1 MIIVLKPTAT
11 EEQKQ
16 HIVER
21 IESLGLRAHVS
32 VGVKRTVIGV
42 IGPEEAVA
50 AVPLEAFP
58 GVEKVLPILQPFKLV
73 SRDFQEKDTVVWVN
87 DVCIGGRKF
96 VVGAGPCAV
105 EGRDMLL
112 ETASFVSKCGAS
124 LLRGGAFKPRT
135 SPYSFQGLGEEALRH
150 LAEAREKTG
159 LPVVTELMDPRDMPL
174 IEKYADVV
182 QIGMRNMSN
191 FPLLRELGRL
201 RKPVLLKRGNMATI
215 KEFLMSAEY
224 IVTNGNSNVILCE
237 RGIRTF
243 ETATRNTQDLS
254 AVPVI
259 KQLSHLPVIVDPS
272 HATGRRDLIE
282 PLSKAAVAVGAD
294 GLLVE
299 VHPNPE
305 MARSDGP
312 QSLTLGQFA
321 QMMENLAPVARAV
334 GREL

>member
-11 EEQKQ
+11 EEQKL
-16 HIVER
+16 HIIEK
-21 IESLGLRAHVS
+21 IESLGLRPHVS
-32 VGVKRTVIGV
+32 VGVNRTLIGV
-42 IGPEEAVA
+42 IGPEDAVRN
-50 AVPLEAFP
+50 VPLAAFP
-58 GVEKVLPILQPFKLV
+58 GVEIVVPILQPFKLV
-73 SRDFQEKDTVVWVN
+73 SRELKEEDTVINVGGVK
-87 DVCIGGRKF
+87 IGGKKV

-105 EGRDMLL
+105 ENREMLL
-112 ETASFVSKCGAS
+112 ETASLVSRCGAS

-135 SPYSFQGLGEEALRH
+135 SPYSFQGLGEEALKH

-159 LPVVTELMDPRDMPL
+159 LPVVTELMDPRDIPL
-174 IEKYADVV
+174 IEKYADMA

-191 FPLLRELGRL
+191 FALLRELGGL
-201 RKPVLLKRGNMATI
+201 NKPILLKRGNMATV

-224 IVTNGNSNVILCE
+224 IVTNGNADVVLCE

-243 ETATRNTQDLS
+243 ETATRNTADLS

-282 PLSKAAVAVGAD
+282 PLSRAAIAVGAD

-299 VHPNPE
+299 VHPDPE
-305 MARSDGP
+305 TARSDGP
-312 QSLTLGQFA
+312 QSLSPPQFELL
-321 QMMENLAPVARAV
+321 MKNLAPVAESV

>member
-1 MIIVLKPTAT
+1 MIIILKPTAT

-16 HIVER
+16 HLIEK
-21 IESLGLRAHVS
+21 IESLGLRPNVS

-42 IGPEEAVA
+42 IGPEEVVRT
-50 AVPLEAFP
+50 VPLEAFP
-58 GVEKVLPILQPFKLV
+58 GVESVVPILKPFKLV
-73 SRDFQEKDTVVWVN
+73 SREFKEEDTIVQVG
-87 DVCIGGRKF
+87 DVRIGGRKF

-105 EGRDMLL
+105 ENREMLL
-112 ETASFVSKCGAS
+112 ETASFLSGCGAS
-124 LLRGGAFKPRT
+124 ILRGGAFKPRT
-135 SPYSFQGLGEEALRH
+135 SPYSFQGLGEDALKH

-159 LPVVTELMDPRDMPL
+159 LPVVTEVMDPRHIPL
-174 IEKYADVV
+174 VQKYADIV

-191 FPLLRELGRL
+191 FALLKEVGGL

-224 IVTNGNSNVILCE
+224 IVTNGNFNVILCE

-254 AVPVI
+254 AVPII

-294 GLLVE
+294 GLLIE
-299 VHPNPE
+299 AHPNPE
-305 MARSDGP
+305 TAMSDGP
-312 QSLTLGQFA
+312 QSLTFPQFA
-321 QMMENLAPVARAV
+321 QLMKNLAPVARAV
-334 GREL
+334 GREF

>member
-1 MIIVLKPTAT
+1 MIIILKPTAT

-16 HIVER
+16 HLIEK
-21 IESLGLRAHVS
+21 IESLGLRPNVS

-42 IGPEEAVA
+42 IGPEEVVRT
-50 AVPLEAFP
+50 VPLEAFP
-58 GVEKVLPILQPFKLV
+58 GVESVVPILKPFKLV
-73 SRDFQEKDTVVWVN
+73 SREFKEEDTIVQVG
-87 DVCIGGRKF
+87 DVRIGGRKF

-105 EGRDMLL
+105 ENREMLL
-112 ETASFVSKCGAS
+112 ETASFLSGCGAS
-124 LLRGGAFKPRT
+124 ILRGGAFKPRT
-135 SPYSFQGLGEEALRH
+135 SPYSFQGLGEDALKH

-159 LPVVTELMDPRDMPL
+159 LPVVTEVMDPRHIPL
-174 IEKYADVV
+174 VEKYADIV

-191 FPLLRELGRL
+191 FALLKEVGGL

-224 IVTNGNSNVILCE
+224 IVTNGNFNVILCE

-243 ETATRNTQDLS
+243 ETMTRNTQDLS
-254 AVPVI
+254 AVPII

-294 GLLVE
+294 GLLIE
-299 VHPNPE
+299 AHPNPE
-305 MARSDGP
+305 TAMSDGP
-312 QSLTLGQFA
+312 QSLTLPQFA
-321 QMMENLAPVARAV
+321 QLMKNLAPVARAV
-334 GREL
+334 GREF

>member
-1 MIIVLKPTAT
+1 MIVVLKPSAT

-16 HIVER
+16 HIIEK
-21 IESLGLRAHVS
+21 IESLGLRPNVS
-32 VGVKRTVIGV
+32 VGVRRTVIGI
-42 IGPEEAVA
+42 IGPEDVVRT
-50 AVPLEAFP
+50 VPLEAFP
-58 GVEKVLPILQPFKLV
+58 GVEAVLPILQPFKLV
-73 SRDFQEKDTVVWVN
+73 SREFKEEDTVVEVGN
-87 DVCIGGRKF
+87 VQIGGRKF

-105 EGRDMLL
+105 ENREMLI
-112 ETASFVSKCGAS
+112 ETASFVSSCGAS
-124 LLRGGAFKPRT
+124 FLRGGAFKPRS
-135 SPYSFQGLGEEALRH
+135 SPYSFHGLGEEALKY

-159 LPVVTELMDPRDMPL
+159 LPVVTELMDPRDIPL
-174 IEKYADVV
+174 VEKYADIV

-191 FPLLRELGRL
+191 FALLRELGGL
-201 RKPVLLKRGNMATI
+201 TKAILLKRGNMATI

-224 IVTNGNSNVILCE
+224 IVTNGNMNVILCE

-282 PLSKAAVAVGAD
+282 PLSRAAVAVGAD

-299 VHPNPE
+299 VHPDPE
-305 MARSDGP
+305 TAMSDGP
-312 QSLTLGQFA
+312 QSLALRQFA
-321 QMMENLAPVARAV
+321 QLMKSLVPVAQAV

>member
-11 EEQKQ
+11 EEQKR
-16 HIVER
+16 HIVQK
-21 IESLGLRAHVS
+21 IESLGLRANVS

-42 IGPEEAVA
+42 IGPEDVVRT
-50 AVPLEAFP
+50 VPLEAFP
-58 GVEKVLPILQPFKLV
+58 GVESVLPILQPFKLV
-73 SRDFQEKDTVVWVN
+73 SREFKEEGTTVKVRGTE
-87 DVCIGGRKF
+87 IGGRRF

-105 EGRDMLL
+105 ENREMLL
-112 ETASFVSKCGAS
+112 ETATFVSGCGAAM
-124 LLRGGAFKPRT
+124 LRGGAFKPRT
-135 SPYSFQGLGEEALRH
+135 SPYSFQGLGEEALKF

-159 LPVVTELMDPRDMPL
+159 LPVVTELMDPRDIPL
-174 IEKYADVV
+174 VEKYTDIV

-191 FPLLRELGRL
+191 FALLRELGGL
-201 RKPVLLKRGNMATI
+201 SKPILLKRGNMATI

-224 IVTNGNSNVILCE
+224 ILTNGNFNVILCE

-259 KQLSHLPVIVDPS
+259 KQLSHLPVMVDPS

-282 PLSKAAVAVGAD
+282 PLSRAAAAVGAD

-299 VHPNPE
+299 VHPSPE
-305 MARSDGP
+305 EAMSDGP
-312 QSLTLGQFA
+312 QSLALAQFA
-321 QMMENLAPVARAV
+321 ELMKSLAPVVKAV

>member
-1 MIIVLKPTAT
+1 MIIILKPAAT
-11 EEQKQ
+11 EEQRQ
-16 HIVER
+16 HIIER
-21 IESLGLRAHVS
+21 IESLGLRPNVS

-42 IGPEEAVA
+42 IGPEDVVRT
-50 AVPLEAFP
+50 VPLEAFP
-58 GVEKVLPILQPFKLV
+58 GVESVVPILQPFKLV
-73 SRDFQEKDTVVWVN
+73 SREFKGEDTVVQVGN
-87 DVCIGGRKF
+87 VRIGGQKV

-105 EGRDMLL
+105 ENREMLL

-124 LLRGGAFKPRT
+124 LLRGGGFKPRT
-135 SPYSFQGLGEEALRH
+135 SPYSFQGLGEEALKY

-159 LPVVTELMDPRDMPL
+159 IPVVTELMDPRDISIVL
-174 IEKYADVV
+174 KYADIV

-191 FPLLRELGRL
+191 FALLKEVGGID
-201 RKPVLLKRGNMATI
+201 KPVLLKRGNMSTI

-224 IVTNGNSNVILCE
+224 IVSGGNFNVILCE

-259 KQLSHLPVIVDPS
+259 KQLSHLPIIVDPS
-272 HATGRRDLIE
+272 HATGRRNLIE
-282 PLSKAAVAVGAD
+282 PISKAAIAVGAD
-294 GLLVE
+294 GLLLE

-305 MARSDGP
+305 TAMSDGP
-312 QSLTLGQFA
+312 QSLAPPQFA
-321 QMMENLAPVARAV
+321 QLMKNLAPVARAV

>member
-1 MIIVLKPTAT
+1 MIIILKPTAT

-16 HIVER
+16 HIIDK
-21 IESLGLRAHVS
+21 IESLGLSPNVS

-42 IGPEEAVA
+42 IGPEDVVA
-50 AVPLEAFP
+50 TVPLEAFP
-58 GVEKVLPILQPFKLV
+58 GVERVVPILQPFKLV
-73 SRDFQEKDTVVWVN
+73 SREFKDEGTVVQVGN
-87 DVCIGGRKF
+87 VRIGGQKF

-105 EGRDMLL
+105 EDRDMLL
-112 ETASFVSKCGAS
+112 QTARCVSQCGAS
-124 LLRGGAFKPRT
+124 LLRGGAFKPRS
-135 SPYSFQGLGEEALRH
+135 SPYSFQGLGEDALKY

-159 LPVVTELMDPRDMPL
+159 LPIVTELMDPRDIPL
-174 IEKYADVV
+174 LEKYADIV

-191 FPLLRELGRL
+191 FALLKELGGL
-201 RKPVLLKRGNMATI
+201 DKPVLLKRGNMATI
-215 KEFLMSAEY
+215 REFLMSAEY
-224 IVTNGNSNVILCE
+224 IVTSGNFNVILCE

-259 KQLSHLPVIVDPS
+259 KQLSHLPVVVDPS

-294 GLLVE
+294 GLIVE
-299 VHPNPE
+299 VHPDPE
-305 MARSDGP
+305 TAKSDGP
-312 QSLTLGQFA
+312 QSLALPQFE
-321 QMMENLAPVARAV
+321 QLMKNLAPVVKAV

>member
-1 MIIVLKPTAT
+1 MIIVLKPTST

-16 HIVER
+16 HIVEK
-21 IESLGLRAHVS
+21 IESLGLRANVS

-42 IGPEEAVA
+42 IGPEDV
-50 AVPLEAFP
+50 VRTIPLEAFP
-58 GVEKVLPILQPFKLV
+58 GVETVVPILQPFKLV
-73 SRDFQEKDTVVWVN
+73 SREFKQEDTVVQVGN
-87 DVCIGGRKF
+87 VQIGGRKF

-105 EGRDMLL
+105 ENREMLL
-112 ETASFVSKCGAS
+112 ETATFVSDCGAAV
-124 LLRGGAFKPRT
+124 LRGGAFKPRT
-135 SPYSFQGLGEEALRH
+135 SPYSFQGLGEEALKY

-159 LPVVTELMDPRDMPL
+159 LPVVTELMDPRDIPL
-174 IEKYADVV
+174 IEKYADIV

-191 FPLLRELGRL
+191 FALLRELGGL
-201 RKPVLLKRGNMATI
+201 NKPILLKRGNMATI
-215 KEFLMSAEY
+215 REFLMSAEY
-224 IVTNGNSNVILCE
+224 IVTSGNFNVILCE

-243 ETATRNTQDLS
+243 ETATRNTPDLT

-294 GLLVE
+294 GLLIE
-299 VHPNPE
+299 VHPDPE
-305 MARSDGP
+305 TAKSDGP
-312 QSLTLGQFA
+312 QSLTLPQFA
-321 QMMENLAPVARAV
+321 QLMKKLSPVAEAV